1 MNKYNTKL
9 GQLLSLINRSQF
21 YAHVKSTQSDKYCKG
36 FSTWQQ
42 LVTMCYAQIANPHG
56 LRSLI
61 DSVNA
66 SGSCRYHLG
75 IHKDLVRST
84 LSYANN
90 HRSPEVFKKL
100 FYSLRDT
107 LNRSGR
113 KKFRKDFYAID
124 ATEIT
129 LNINDF
135 PWARFRSTIGGIK
148 INLKYDINNSVP
160 DYLFMTNANKHE
172 NHTLNDMHLS
182 KGETAAFDKG
192 YCNYSTFGAFCEKGI
207 FFVTRLKENAKYTV
221 IESRPTHSTLVPSD
235 ETIIFSGK
243 QTKTKCPYHLR
254 KVVSIDE
261 KTNKSITILTNIF
274 DLNAAD
280 IAKLYRAR
288 WNIEIFFKTIKQNLR
303 VKKFYGQSQNAV
315 ETQIWIA
322 LIVYV
327 LYLKLRQMSTYEGKN
342 FTDFISGLKVC
353 LFERKDL
360 FGWFASAPPPLQ
372 GLPPVYS
379 LQQELAL

>member
-1 MNKYNTKL
+1 M
-9 GQLLSLINRSQF
+9 QLSEG
-21 YAHVKSTQSDKYCKG
+21 D
-36 FSTWQQ
+36 
-42 LVTMCYAQIANPHG
+42 
-56 LRSLI
+56 
-61 DSVNA
+61 
-66 SGSCRYHLG
+66 
-75 IHKDLVRST
+75 
-84 LSYANN
+84 
-90 HRSPEVFKKL
+90 
-100 FYSLRDT
+100 
-107 LNRSGR
+107 
-113 KKFRKDFYAID
+113 
-124 ATEIT
+124 
-129 LNINDF
+129 
-135 PWARFRSTIGGIK
+135 
-148 INLKYDINNSVP
+148 
-160 DYLFMTNANKHE
+160 
-172 NHTLNDMHLS
+172 
-182 KGETAAFDKG
+182 TAAFDKG
-192 YCNYSTFGAFCEKGI
+192 YCNYKNFGTFCEKGI
-207 FFVTRLKENAKYTV
+207 FFVTRLKENAQYAV
-221 IESRPTHSTLVPSD
+221 IESRPTDSPLIPTD
-235 ETIIFSGK
+235 QTIVFTGK
-243 QTKTKCPYHLR
+243 KTQKTCPHQLR

-274 DLNAAD
+274 DMNAAD

-360 FGWFASAPPPLQ
+360 FGWFTSAPPPLQ

>member
-21 YAHVKSTQSDKYCKG
+21 YAQAESSQSDKYCKG

-42 LVTMCYAQIANPHG
+42 LVAMIYGQIANPHG
-56 LRSLI
+56 LRSLTN
-61 DSVNA
+61 SLNA

-75 IHKDLVRST
+75 IHKDLARST

-90 HRSPEVFKKL
+90 HRSCEVFEKL
-100 FYSLRDT
+100 FYALHET
-107 LNRSGR
+107 LNKGGR
-113 KKFRKDFYAID
+113 KKLRKNFYAID

-129 LNINDF
+129 LNIRDF
-135 PWARFRSTIGGIK
+135 PWAFFRSTTSGIK
-148 INLKYDINNSVP
+148 IHLKYDINSTVP
-160 DYLFMTNANKHE
+160 DYLFMTNAKEHE
-172 NHTLNDMHLS
+172 NHTLKDMQLI
-182 KGETAAFDKG
+182 KDDTAAFDKG
-192 YCNYSTFGAFCEKGI
+192 YCNYKTFGDFCEKGI

-221 IESRPTHSTLVPSD
+221 IESRLTNDALIPTD
-235 ETIIFSGK
+235 ETIIFTGK
-243 QTKTKCPYHLR
+243 KTKNTCPHQLR

-274 DLNAAD
+274 DLSAAE
-280 IAKLYRAR
+280 IAKLYRQR

-303 VKKFYGQSQNAV
+303 VRKFYGQSKNAV
-315 ETQIWIA
+315 ETQILIA

-342 FTDFISGLKVC
+342 FTDFIRAEGLIPRR
-353 LFERKDL
+353 LRRNE
-360 FGWFASAPPPLQ
+360 G
-372 GLPPVYS
+372 Y
-379 LQQELAL
+379 